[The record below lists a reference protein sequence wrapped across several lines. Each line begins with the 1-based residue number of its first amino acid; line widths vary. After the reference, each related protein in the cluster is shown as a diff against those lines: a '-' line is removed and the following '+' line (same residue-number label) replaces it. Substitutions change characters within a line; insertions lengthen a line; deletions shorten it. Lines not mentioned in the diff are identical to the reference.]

1 MIERMRVMTVG
12 HSTHSLD
19 EFVALLR
26 KHEVTAVADVR
37 SNPFSRYMPHF
48 NQGSLRTALPKRGIQ
63 YAFLGR
69 ELGARSSD
77 RDCYV
82 DGRVQYARLARTA
95 LFREGINRVLSGA
108 KSERVALMC
117 AEKDPL
123 DCHRTLLVAR
133 SLVDESVDVDHIL
146 ADGSAESHHEAMFR
160 LLEKLGMQQ
169 TSLLHSTD
177 DLIQEALAKQ
187 EQRIAYVDADLAA
200 ATNREL

>member
-1 MIERMRVMTVG
+1 MIERVRVMTIG

-19 EFVALLR
+19 EFVALLQ
-26 KHEVTAVADVR
+26 KHDVTAVADVR
-37 SNPFSRYMPHF
+37 SNPFSRHMPHF
-48 NQGSLRTALPKRGIQ
+48 NQSSLRTALPKCGIR

-69 ELGARSSD
+69 ELGARSND

-82 DGRVQYARLARTA
+82 DGRVQYARIARTG
-95 LFREGINRVLSGA
+95 LFREGIDRLLIGA
-108 KSERVALMC
+108 KTERIALMC

-133 SLVDESVDVDHIL
+133 NLVDEGVEVVHIL
-146 ADGSAESHHEAMFR
+146 ADGEAESHDEAMLR

-169 TSLLHSTD
+169 ASLLGSAE

-200 ATNREL
+200 MSNRSA